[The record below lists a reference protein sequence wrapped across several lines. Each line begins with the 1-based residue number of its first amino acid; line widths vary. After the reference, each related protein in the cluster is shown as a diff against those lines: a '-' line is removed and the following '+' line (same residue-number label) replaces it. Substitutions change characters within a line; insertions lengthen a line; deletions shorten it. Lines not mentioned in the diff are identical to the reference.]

1 MRPPV
6 HDHFAPIRL
15 RRSVP
20 MIAAATVAILGAC
33 TTQAMQPMQPMQA
46 APMTS
51 SAGTAQ
57 TASMPTAGMPD
68 ASIDALDAFDPP
80 PTAASTATRAD
91 LAALLNEGE
100 AAYRARR
107 NDAALAAFEK
117 VVALDAD
124 QALAWLRIGN
134 LHQQRRNWFKA
145 LGAYRRVAARS
156 GGDGLDPALRAKA
169 LYNLAM
175 INLELA
181 QQALRTLE
189 SIGPPAAAAG
199 PREPLSA
206 AVAAARRRL
215 EAFAPP
221 DERAA
226 VSGPAA
232 AGSTGSRSEAST
244 GTAAAA
250 QTLAPAPRA
259 PSRAAPARAV
269 PSREARARGEPEP
282 ELPRIDYIR
291 GVPRP

>member
-1 MRPPV
+1 MRLRA
-6 HDHFAPIRL
+6 HDHSAAIRL
-15 RRSVP
+15 RRGVP
-20 MIAAATVAILGAC
+20 MIAAAAVAILGAC
-33 TTQAMQPMQPMQA
+33 TTQAMQPMQA
-46 APMTS
+46 APMAS
-51 SAGTAQ
+51 SDGAAQ

-68 ASIDALDAFDPP
+68 APIDAFDPP
-80 PTAASTATRAD
+80 PAAASTATRAD
-91 LAALLNEGE
+91 LAGLLNEGE

-232 AGSTGSRSEAST
+232 AGSTGPRSEASS
-244 GTAAAA
+244 GTASAA

>member
-1 MRPPV
+1 MRLRA
-6 HDHFAPIRL
+6 HDHSAAIRL
-15 RRSVP
+15 RRGVP
-20 MIAAATVAILGAC
+20 MIAAAAVAILGAC
-33 TTQAMQPMQPMQA
+33 TTQAMQPMQA
-46 APMTS
+46 APMAS
-51 SAGTAQ
+51 SDGAAQ

-68 ASIDALDAFDPP
+68 APIDAFDPP
-80 PTAASTATRAD
+80 PAAASTATRAD
-91 LAALLNEGE
+91 LAGLLNEGE

-156 GGDGLDPALRAKA
+156 SGDGLDPALRAKA

-181 QQALRTLE
+181 QQTLRTLE

-215 EAFAPP
+215 EAFASP

-259 PSRAAPARAV
+259 PSRAVPSRAV

>member
-1 MRPPV
+1 MRLRA
-6 HDHFAPIRL
+6 HDHSAAIRL
-15 RRSVP
+15 RRGVP
-20 MIAAATVAILGAC
+20 MIAAAAVAILGAC
-33 TTQAMQPMQPMQA
+33 TTQAMQPMQA
-46 APMTS
+46 APMAS
-51 SAGTAQ
+51 SDGAAQ

-68 ASIDALDAFDPP
+68 APIDAFDPP
-80 PTAASTATRAD
+80 PAAASTATRAD
-91 LAALLNEGE
+91 LAGLLNEGE

-215 EAFAPP
+215 EAFASP

-259 PSRAAPARAV
+259 PSRAVPSRAV

>member
-1 MRPPV
+1 MRLRA
-6 HDHFAPIRL
+6 HDHSAPIRL
-15 RRSVP
+15 RRGVP
-20 MIAAATVAILGAC
+20 MIAAAAVAILGAC
-33 TTQAMQPMQPMQA
+33 TTQAMQPMQA

-51 SAGTAQ
+51 SDGAAQ

-68 ASIDALDAFDPP
+68 ASIDAFDPP
-80 PTAASTATRAD
+80 PAAASTATRAD
-91 LAALLNEGE
+91 LAGLLSEGE

-156 GGDGLDPALRAKA
+156 SGDGLDPALRAKA

-181 QQALRTLE
+181 QQTLRTLE

-215 EAFAPP
+215 EAFASP

-259 PSRAAPARAV
+259 PSRAVPSRAV

>member
-33 TTQAMQPMQPMQA
+33 TTQAMQPMQA
-46 APMTS
+46 APMAS
-51 SAGTAQ
+51 SDGAAQ

-156 GGDGLDPALRAKA
+156 SGDGLDPALRAKA

-181 QQALRTLE
+181 QQTLRTRE
-189 SIGPPAAAAG
+189 SIGPPAAAA
-199 PREPLSA
+199 S
-206 AVAAARRRL
+206 RRKSPMACR
-215 EAFAPP
+215 P
-221 DERAA
+221 
-226 VSGPAA
+226 
-232 AGSTGSRSEAST
+232 
-244 GTAAAA
+244 
-250 QTLAPAPRA
+250 A
-259 PSRAAPARAV
+259 PSR
-269 PSREARARGEPEP
+269 ST
-282 ELPRIDYIR
+282 
-291 GVPRP
+291 